1 MTKAERT
8 RQFII
13 EKTAPVFNINGFE
26 GTSLTDLQAA
36 TGLTKGSL
44 YGNFS
49 DKEEMAVAAFQYA
62 IRQVKAEIQNHLCG
76 KRNAS
81 EKLMAMAF
89 FFGRYVFDPPIQG
102 GCPLLNNA
110 IEADDHH
117 VSMKEIVSMEIEK
130 VIRFI
135 SGLIDEGKRNCEFR
149 REVKSREL
157 AYVFFS
163 AIEGAIMIS
172 RVSSSD
178 AAMKAVV
185 NHIKNLLNQ
194 IKRK

>member
-13 EKTAPVFNINGFE
+13 EKTAPVFNMNGFE
-26 GTSLTDLQAA
+26 GTSLADLQAA

-49 DKEEMAVAAFQYA
+49 DKEEMALAAFQYA
-62 IRQVKAEIQNHLCG
+62 IREVKSAIQNHLC
-76 KRNAS
+76 KKETARD
-81 EKLMAMAF
+81 KLMAMVL
-89 FFGRYVFDPPIQG
+89 FFGRYVFHPPIQG

-117 VSMKEIVSMEIEK
+117 VSMKEVVSLEIEN

-135 SGLIDEGKRNCEFR
+135 SGLIEEGKRNCEFR
-149 REVKSREL
+149 RDVKSREL

-178 AAMKAVV
+178 VAMKAVI
-185 NHIKNLLNQ
+185 NHIRILLNQ
-194 IKRK
+194 IKNK